1 MLLAIIREIRVYQW
15 VKNLLIF
22 VPLLLSHSYSNLEL
36 IIQSTIAFFA
46 FCLCASSVYVIN
58 DLCDIEADR
67 DHPVKKN
74 RPIAA
79 GLISLFSAKI
89 LAVVLFVTALLIAY
103 SLNKDFLLIFLVYFF
118 LTLAYSFGLKAL
130 AIIDVLILGGLY
142 TLRVIGGVVVINVEI
157 SFWLIV
163 FSLFVFFSL
172 ALLKRYIELKNLLDR
187 NKKTAGGRGYAVDD
201 LELLLIMGV
210 ISSFM
215 ATLVVALYI
224 HDPAV
229 ATIYSNPMWLWMVL
243 PAMLFWL
250 SRIWLMANR
259 GELNEDPVLFAL
271 SDGVSYL
278 VVLVCLTSVVLAV

>member
-67 DHPVKKN
+67 DHPTKKN

-79 GLISLFSAKI
+79 GLISRFSAKI
-89 LAVVLFVTALLIAY
+89 LAVVLFTTALLIAY
-103 SLNKDFLLIFLVYFF
+103 YLNKDFLFIFLSYFT

-142 TLRVIGGVVVINVEI
+142 TLRVIAGVVVINVEI

-172 ALLKRYIELKNLLDR
+172 ALLKRYIELKNLLGR

-201 LELLLIMGV
+201 LNLLLIMGV
-210 ISSFM
+210 ISSFI

-229 ATIYSNPMWLWMVL
+229 ATIYSNPIWLWMVL

-278 VVLVCLTSVVLAV
+278 VVVVCMTSVVLAV